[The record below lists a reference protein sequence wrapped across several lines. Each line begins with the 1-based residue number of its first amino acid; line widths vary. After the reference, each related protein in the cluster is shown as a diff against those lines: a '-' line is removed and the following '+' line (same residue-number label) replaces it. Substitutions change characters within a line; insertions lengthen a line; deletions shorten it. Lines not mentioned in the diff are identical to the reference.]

1 MCGVFGICASGK
13 VDVANLTYF
22 GLFALQHRGQEG
34 ARISVS
40 NGESVRVHRGTGL
53 VAQVFNPATV
63 KEMGEGSVIA
73 LGHTRYSTTGSSRA
87 ENAHPLPF
95 HHPQLGS
102 GAIAHNGNLLNA
114 DALRAQLQEQGVAFE
129 TALDTEVMARLIE
142 NTHGRSWEDV
152 IRRTF

>member
-1 MCGVFGICASGK
+1 MCGVFGICASGT

-22 GLFALQHRGQEG
+22 GLFALQHRGQESAG
-34 ARISVS
+34 IAVS
-40 NGESVRVHRGTGL
+40 DGESVRVHRGMGL

-63 KEMGEGSVIA
+63 REMGEGSVLA
-73 LGHTRYSTTGSSRA
+73 LGHTRYSTTGSSRP

-114 DALRAQLQEQGVAFE
+114 QALRAQLE
-129 TALDTEVMARLIE
+129 
-142 NTHGRSWEDV
+142 
-152 IRRTF
+152 